1 MRHRHRRNGK
11 HAHHRPTHPNERDQP
26 GRSRNRMARRKRT
39 APRPPLRQRQDPRV
53 HHRTLERT
61 QSHALPNPLP
71 TRHPRS
77 RQHREHTPV
86 PLHARQRRTRI
97 HRPQRH
103 RPKTHERTNSAPRRR
118 GRRMGRAGTSA
129 GPRLAT
135 AAATRPVGRSD
146 PPHPKNRRTTDGKT
160 TRRPRPRT
168 RDDHTSRDDAAESS
182 ASSVGSAPS
191 GAEAAA
197 GRGSNDAIGEG
208 ST

>member
-1 MRHRHRRNGK
+1 MCVIVTAEKGSMPTIDQLTRMSETNPDGAGIAWHDGNGLHRVRHSDNGK
-11 HAHHRPTHPNERDQP
+11 TLAFITEHWNELKATPGTRPD
-26 GRSRNRMARRKRT
+26 
-39 APRPPLRQRQDPRV
+39 
-53 HHRTLERT
+53 
-61 QSHALPNPLP
+61 
-71 TRHPRS
+71 
-77 RQHREHTPV
+77 
-86 PLHARQRRTRI
+86 
-97 HRPQRH
+97 
-103 RPKTHERTNSAPRRR
+103 SAPRRR

-146 PPHPKNRRTTDGKT
+146 PPHPENRRTTDGKT

-197 GRGSNDAIGEG
+197 GRGSNDAISEG

>member
-1 MRHRHRRNGK
+1 MCVIVTAEKGSMPTIDQLTRMSETNPDGAGIAWHDGNGLHRVRHSDNGK
-11 HAHHRPTHPNERDQP
+11 TLAFITEHWNELKATSATPGTRPD
-26 GRSRNRMARRKRT
+26 
-39 APRPPLRQRQDPRV
+39 
-53 HHRTLERT
+53 
-61 QSHALPNPLP
+61 
-71 TRHPRS
+71 
-77 RQHREHTPV
+77 
-86 PLHARQRRTRI
+86 
-97 HRPQRH
+97 
-103 RPKTHERTNSAPRRR
+103 SAPRRR

>member
-1 MRHRHRRNGK
+1 
-11 HAHHRPTHPNERDQP
+11 
-26 GRSRNRMARRKRT
+26 
-39 APRPPLRQRQDPRV
+39 
-53 HHRTLERT
+53 
-61 QSHALPNPLP
+61 
-71 TRHPRS
+71 
-77 RQHREHTPV
+77 
-86 PLHARQRRTRI
+86 
-97 HRPQRH
+97 
-103 RPKTHERTNSAPRRR
+103 
-118 GRRMGRAGTSA
+118 MGRAGTSA

-146 PPHPKNRRTTDGKT
+146 PPHPENRRTTDGKT

>member
-1 MRHRHRRNGK
+1 MRSGACQR
-11 HAHHRPTHPNERDQP
+11 ATRPGASQGSARPARATIVPWCIPRASGCP
-26 GRSRNRMARRKRT
+26 CRPRALRNRLPRT
-39 APRPPLRQRQDPRV
+39 PTSATPGTRPD
-53 HHRTLERT
+53 
-61 QSHALPNPLP
+61 
-71 TRHPRS
+71 
-77 RQHREHTPV
+77 
-86 PLHARQRRTRI
+86 
-97 HRPQRH
+97 
-103 RPKTHERTNSAPRRR
+103 SAPRRR